1 MTGRLGIDFGTSNTA
16 VALADGARA
25 RLIPLGGG
33 AVSIP
38 TAIFLDYDAREMLFG
53 ADAVAALIAGRHG
66 RFMRALK
73 RVLGTSLMREPRQL
87 LNRRT
92 TLLEVVAE
100 FLASIRMQAEAA
112 TGQRFRR
119 VLSGRPVRF
128 HAADPDRDLRA
139 EADLAECYRLAGF
152 TEIDFMHEPEAA
164 ALTDAGAGEGLGLV
178 VDIGGGTSDFTVFR
192 QRGGRIEVVASHGE
206 RIGGTDFDKALSLA
220 HVMPL
225 LGLGTRLRAAF
236 GPDLHV
242 APVGL
247 FHDLAT
253 WEKIAFLY
261 SADTRRAAGE
271 MAKVAEEP
279 AKFARLVEVLEMEL
293 GHDIAFAVEA
303 AKIAANTGTGE
314 INLDVVES
322 GLRLGIT
329 RDDLAADLAPFA
341 RQIGAGATTTL
352 ALAGVRPEQID
363 RVVFVGGSSLL
374 HSVQAAMLRQFP
386 QARMVQAEAFAAV
399 AKGLALAA
407 RAQDRG

>member
-1 MTGRLGIDFGTSNTA
+1 
-16 VALADGARA
+16 
-25 RLIPLGGG
+25 
-33 AVSIP
+33 
-38 TAIFLDYDAREMLFG
+38 
-53 ADAVAALIAGRHG
+53 
-66 RFMRALK
+66 
-73 RVLGTSLMREPRQL
+73 
-87 LNRRT
+87 
-92 TLLEVVAE
+92 
-100 FLASIRMQAEAA
+100 
-112 TGQRFRR
+112 
-119 VLSGRPVRF
+119 
-128 HAADPDRDLRA
+128 
-139 EADLAECYRLAGF
+139 
-152 TEIDFMHEPEAA
+152 
-164 ALTDAGAGEGLGLV
+164 LGLV

-192 QRGGRIEVVASHGE
+192 QQGGRIEVVASHGE

-352 ALAGVRPEQID
+352 ALAGVLPAQID

-374 HSVQAAMLRQFP
+374 HSVQAAMQRQFP